1 MLPLSIPQGEITV
14 TRTIRRSAF
23 HSPLLAAAIALSFV
37 APAALAAGP
46 KKYDDTYDQF
56 IVKYKDGSE
65 QHRNTAARQRA
76 LDGVGHRQGLRI
88 GQLRR
93 MAVGADVIR
102 TDRRLDPA
110 QIKALI
116 RQLRSDPNVEYADVD
131 ARVYPAFSPNDTF
144 YASNQWHYFE
154 ATAGINAPAA
164 WDITKGS
171 GQIVAVLDTGVVS
184 HTDLN
189 ANIVGGYDFITSTTT
204 AGDGNG
210 RDADASDPGDFTI
223 ADQCGAGSSESDS
236 SWHGTHVSGTI
247 AAVTNNATGVAGIAH
262 LGKVLN
268 LRVLGKCG
276 GVSSDI
282 SDAIVWASGGA
293 VSGVPTNTNV
303 AKVINLSLGGPGGCN
318 AGNQAAINVAVANGS
333 TVVIAAGNDNDDAND
348 YQPASC
354 ANVITVGAHGRNG
367 ARADYSN
374 YGTAIDLSAPG
385 GNASDIVST
394 LNDGATTPGTQNYVG
409 YQGTSMATPHVA
421 GVAALVRSAG
431 GTALTPAQMETLLEV
446 TARSQPIPCVLG
458 CGAGMLDAHAAVLAA
473 QDPVLNITDAAHV
486 VEGNS
491 GTHTLTFTVNLS
503 EPLGSA
509 VTFDIATANNTAT
522 AGSDYVAKTSLA
534 QSIAAG
540 LTSKTF
546 TVTVNGDTTAED
558 DETFFVNLS
567 NFGGA
572 AVTVIDDQGLGHIP
586 NDDVWTLA
594 NGVPITGLSGATGS
608 QRRFQMEVPAGAT
621 NVLFTLSG
629 PGTGDADLF
638 AAFEYEPSIY
648 VGGQDCFSLNGGN
661 SETCDPG
668 DHAEGGTYHVLVDAF
683 SAYTGVTLTG
693 TYTAGPVDGT
703 LSVNNVG
710 ITEGDS
716 GTVTATF
723 TVTLSQV
730 EAVPV
735 TFDIATANGTATS
748 GSDYVAKTSTNQSI
762 PAGQLTKTFTVTIN
776 GDTTEEANE
785 TLYVNLTNSNATIAD
800 SQGRATILNDDGPTL
815 SISDVSTAEGNSG
828 TKTMTFVARLSEPA
842 AGAVTFNIATSNSTA
857 TAGTDYVAK
866 SLTAQS
872 IAAGNLT
879 KYFTVTVNGDTTS
892 EQNETFKVTMT
903 NAVGASLYNPQA
915 IGTILNDEGPT
926 LSINN
931 VGIVEGN
938 SGTKVATFTVS
949 LSQASAS
956 AVTYNI
962 ATQNSSATAGSDYV
976 AKSLVGESIPAG
988 QLSKTFTVTLNGDTT
1003 FEVNEVMYVNL
1014 SSPTNATIF
1023 QGKGRLNILN
1033 DDGPRLS
1040 INNVS
1045 TTEGASG
1052 TKNLV
1057 FTVSL
1062 SQAAA
1067 GTVTY
1072 DIDTS
1077 GGTATGGVDY
1087 VTKVLAGQTIA
1098 AGMLSKTF
1106 SVVINGDGTVE
1117 PNETFNVTLRRSYG
1131 ATIYD
1136 AVGVGTIT
1144 NDD

>member
-1 MLPLSIPQGEITV
+1 V
-14 TRTIRRSAF
+14 
-23 HSPLLAAAIALSFV
+23 
-37 APAALAAGP
+37 
-46 KKYDDTYDQF
+46 
-56 IVKYKDGSE
+56 
-65 QHRNTAARQRA
+65 
-76 LDGVGHRQGLRI
+76 
-88 GQLRR
+88 
-93 MAVGADVIR
+93 
-102 TDRRLDPA
+102 
-110 QIKALI
+110 
-116 RQLRSDPNVEYADVD
+116 
-131 ARVYPAFSPNDTF
+131 
-144 YASNQWHYFE
+144 
-154 ATAGINAPAA
+154 
-164 WDITKGS
+164 
-171 GQIVAVLDTGVVS
+171 
-184 HTDLN
+184 
-189 ANIVGGYDFITSTTT
+189 
-204 AGDGNG
+204 
-210 RDADASDPGDFTI
+210 
-223 ADQCGAGSSESDS
+223 
-236 SWHGTHVSGTI
+236 
-247 AAVTNNATGVAGIAH
+247 
-262 LGKVLN
+262 
-268 LRVLGKCG
+268 
-276 GVSSDI
+276 
-282 SDAIVWASGGA
+282 
-293 VSGVPTNTNV
+293 
-303 AKVINLSLGGPGGCN
+303 
-318 AGNQAAINVAVANGS
+318 
-333 TVVIAAGNDNDDAND
+333 
-348 YQPASC
+348 
-354 ANVITVGAHGRNG
+354 
-367 ARADYSN
+367 
-374 YGTAIDLSAPG
+374 
-385 GNASDIVST
+385 
-394 LNDGATTPGTQNYVG
+394 
-409 YQGTSMATPHVA
+409 
-421 GVAALVRSAG
+421 
-431 GTALTPAQMETLLEV
+431 
-446 TARSQPIPCVLG
+446 
-458 CGAGMLDAHAAVLAA
+458 
-473 QDPVLNITDAAHV
+473 
-486 VEGNS
+486 
-491 GTHTLTFTVNLS
+491 
-503 EPLGSA
+503 
-509 VTFDIATANNTAT
+509 

-534 QSIAAG
+534 QSI
-540 LTSKTF
+540 
-546 TVTVNGDTTAED
+546 
-558 DETFFVNLS
+558 
-567 NFGGA
+567 
-572 AVTVIDDQGLGHIP
+572 
-586 NDDVWTLA
+586 
-594 NGVPITGLSGATGS
+594 
-608 QRRFQMEVPAGAT
+608 PAG
-621 NVLFTLSG
+621 
-629 PGTGDADLF
+629 
-638 AAFEYEPSIY
+638 
-648 VGGQDCFSLNGGN
+648 
-661 SETCDPG
+661 ET
-668 DHAEGGTYHVLVDAF
+668 
-683 SAYTGVTLTG
+683 
-693 TYTAGPVDGT
+693 
-703 LSVNNVG
+703 
-710 ITEGDS
+710 
-716 GTVTATF
+716 
-723 TVTLSQV
+723 
-730 EAVPV
+730 
-735 TFDIATANGTATS
+735 
-748 GSDYVAKTSTNQSI
+748 
-762 PAGQLTKTFTVTIN
+762 TKTFTVTIN